1 MSFRFSPKIVTDGL
15 ILYCD
20 GANPQSYISGDTIC
34 NDLSITQSTGTLEN
48 GVTYDTDNNGSWVF
62 DGLDDYID
70 FSDTTLDLERT
81 DAFSFSSWVY
91 ADAFEIGTINAI
103 LSKYSNP
110 PARGY
115 HYSVF
120 KDPVLTGGNP
130 YLRFDLQNNGGLN
143 GIIVWG
149 STTLSTSMWYN
160 FTVTYNGSSDASG
173 TTLYVN
179 GVAESLYI
187 RYDTLNATINSAKTF
202 KIGGIAIPAF
212 RIWNGKIPIVKVY
225 NKELSVSEVLQNY
238 NAMKSRFGL

>member
-1 MSFRFSPKIVTDGL
+1 MLVVIPHL
-15 ILYCD
+15 M
-20 GANPQSYISGDTIC
+20 
-34 NDLSITQSTGTLEN
+34 ITQSNGILTN

-62 DGLDDYID
+62 DGIDDYID

-81 DAFSFSSWVY
+81 DVFSFSSWVY
-91 ADAFEIGTINAI
+91 GDTFITSDINPI

-120 KDPVLTGGNP
+120 SDPTLTSGNP
-130 YLRFDLQNNGGLN
+130 YLRFDLQNNGGGN

-160 FTVTYNGSSDASG
+160 LTATYNGSSDASG

-179 GVAESLYI
+179 GVVESLYI
-187 RYDTLNATINSAKTF
+187 RHDTLSATLNSTETF
-202 KIGGIAIPAF
+202 KIGGVSTPV
-212 RIWNGKIPIVKVY
+212 RVWNGKIPIVKVY
-225 NKELSVSEVLQNY
+225 NKELSATEVLQNY

>member
-1 MSFRFSPKIVTDGL
+1 MSFRYSPKIVTDGL
-15 ILYCD
+15 ILYYD
-20 GANPQSYISGDTIC
+20 GANPQSYISGDTTS

-81 DAFSFSSWVY
+81 DAFSFSTWVY
-91 ADAFEIGTINAI
+91 CDAFLSGLITPI

-120 KDPVLTGGNP
+120 EDPTLTGGNP

-160 FTVTYNGSSDASG
+160 LTVTYNGSSDASG
-173 TTLYVN
+173 ATLYVN

-187 RYDTLNATINSAKTF
+187 RSNTLNATINSTETF
-202 KIGGIAIPAF
+202 KIGGIVTPL
-212 RIWNGKIPIVKVY
+212 RVWNGKIPIVKVY